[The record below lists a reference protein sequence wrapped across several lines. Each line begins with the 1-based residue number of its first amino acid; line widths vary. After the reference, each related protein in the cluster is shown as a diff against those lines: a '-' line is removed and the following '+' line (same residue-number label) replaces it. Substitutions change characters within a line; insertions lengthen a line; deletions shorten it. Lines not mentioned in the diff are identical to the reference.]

1 MSKAAE
7 LAALIGSQ
15 TAQSNRNL
23 IINGAMQIWQ
33 RGTTIDSI
41 SNGSYLCDRWRV
53 SHSGLDG
60 NVDVDRSTDVPS
72 GYGFGFSQKISVDA
86 SESSLD
92 AADNLR
98 MSQRME
104 GQNVQ
109 SLKKGTSNAEPVTVS
124 FWVKSSVAS
133 ANYQVG
139 LRDEDNDRD
148 NAKSYTISSVNT
160 WEHKSVTFV
169 GDTTGVLDND
179 NLRSFDLDF
188 RIDAGTNFTSGTFY
202 NGTWG
207 AGSNTQKVNA
217 STGFLESS
225 SPEWYIT
232 GVQLQIGEVA
242 TAFEHR
248 SFADDLAACQRYFC
262 KTFPTTTAP
271 VQNGGNNGSLIAV
284 ASGTAT
290 APNRAFSVA
299 FNYPVEMRASPT
311 VTTFNPAGSDA
322 LWYKHTDGSTL
333 AVTASF
339 PSERSISLTNG
350 ASATDQQAYRIHA
363 TADAEL

>member
-139 LRDEDNDRD
+139 LRDDDNDRD

-207 AGSNTQKVNA
+207 AGNNTQKLNA

-248 SFADDLAACQRYFC
+248 SFAADLAACQRYFC

>member
-15 TAQSNRNL
+15 SAQSNRNL
-23 IINGAMQIWQ
+23 VTNGAMQIWQ

-41 SNGSYLCDRWRV
+41 SNGSYFCDRWRV

-242 TAFEHR
+242 TPFEHR
-248 SFADDLAACQRYFC
+248 SFGDELVKCHRYYQKHGNETSTHRFLASGYCNATNQAQAVLHLPVTMRSA
-262 KTFPTTTAP
+262 PTTA
-271 VQNGGNNGSLIAV
+271 VSGSFEILH
-284 ASGTAT
+284 GAT
-290 APNRAFSVA
+290 
-299 FNYPVEMRASPT
+299 
-311 VTTFNPAGSDA
+311 
-322 LWYKHTDGSTL
+322 
-333 AVTASF
+333 TASITLGTKQLNQSSVGLE
-339 PSERSISLTNG
+339 PSGSSFTANSGIIIR
-350 ASATDQQAYRIHA
+350 QANDV
-363 TADAEL
+363 DAELKLDAEL

>member
-23 IINGAMQIWQ
+23 VINGAMRVAQ
-33 RGTTIDSI
+33 RGTSVDS
-41 SNGSYLCDRWRV
+41 SSGSVVRCVDRYRCFARGAGAATFTQSTTV
-53 SHSGLDG
+53 PTGEGFANSLK
-60 NVDVDRSTDVPS
+60 VDVTT
-72 GYGFGFSQKISVDA
+72 VD
-86 SESSLD
+86 SSLTSND
-92 AADNLR
+92 LYIIDQRIEAQNL
-98 MSQRME
+98 Q
-104 GQNVQ
+104 Q
-109 SLKKGTSNAEPVTVS
+109 LAKGTSTAKLVTAS
-124 FWVKSSVAS
+124 FWVRSTKTGTYV
-133 ANYQVG
+133 
-139 LRDEDNDRD
+139 LELFDDDNSRHIS
-148 NAKSYTISSVNT
+148 KTYTISSADT
-160 WEHKSVTFV
+160 WEHKTITFE
-169 GDTTGVLDND
+169 GDTTGALNND
-179 NLRSFDLDF
+179 TGIGFDLRWF
-188 RIDAGTNFTSGTFY
+188 LGAGPSYTSGTLATSWQADDTEDRAVGQVNFFDS
-202 NGTWG
+202 T
-207 AGSNTQKVNA
+207 SNNYY
-217 STGFLESS
+217 L
-225 SPEWYIT
+225 T
-232 GVQLQIGEVA
+232 GVQLEIGEVA
-242 TAFEHR
+242 TPFEHR
-248 SFADDLAACQRYFC
+248 SFADDLALCQRYFC
-262 KTFPTTTAP
+262 KTFPTATAP

>member
-1 MSKAAE
+1 
-7 LAALIGSQ
+7 
-15 TAQSNRNL
+15 
-23 IINGAMQIWQ
+23 
-33 RGTTIDSI
+33 
-41 SNGSYLCDRWRV
+41 
-53 SHSGLDG
+53 
-60 NVDVDRSTDVPS
+60 
-72 GYGFGFSQKISVDA
+72 
-86 SESSLD
+86 
-92 AADNLR
+92 
-98 MSQRME
+98 ME
-104 GQNVQ
+104 
-109 SLKKGTSNAEPVTVS
+109 
-124 FWVKSSVAS
+124 
-133 ANYQVG
+133 
-139 LRDEDNDRD
+139 
-148 NAKSYTISSVNT
+148 
-160 WEHKSVTFV
+160 
-169 GDTTGVLDND
+169 
-179 NLRSFDLDF
+179 
-188 RIDAGTNFTSGTFY
+188 
-202 NGTWG
+202 
-207 AGSNTQKVNA
+207 
-217 STGFLESS
+217 
-225 SPEWYIT
+225 
-232 GVQLQIGEVA
+232 IGEVA
-242 TAFEHR
+242 TPFEHR

>member
-23 IINGAMQIWQ
+23 IINGAMNVAQ
-33 RGTTIDSI
+33 RGTSSTSRDDYFTVDRIR
-41 SNGSYLCDRWRV
+41 SNANNTDNLVITSSQSTTSPDGFSSSYKV
-53 SHSGLDG
+53 
-60 NVDVDRSTDVPS
+60 NVDTAESALASDENLKIMYIVEAQDLQLLDYGASGAKTTTLSFYVRSSTTGTYAV
-72 GYGFGFSQKISVDA
+72 SVYAND
-86 SESSLD
+86 S
-92 AADNLR
+92 NTHI
-98 MSQRME
+98 
-104 GQNVQ
+104 G
-109 SLKKGTSNAEPVTVS
+109 GT
-124 FWVKSSVAS
+124 
-133 ANYQVG
+133 
-139 LRDEDNDRD
+139 
-148 NAKSYTISSVNT
+148 YTINSANT
-160 WEHKSVTFV
+160 WERKSLTFV
-169 GDTTGVLDND
+169 GNTGSAITDDNGQG
-179 NLRSFDLDF
+179 LQIEWFLA
-188 RIDAGTNFTSGTFY
+188 AGTDYTGTANTSWATFATGRY
-202 NGTWG
+202 ANGH
-207 AGSNTQKVNA
+207 AVNLMSA
-217 STGFLESS
+217 TNNN
-225 SPEWYIT
+225 WHIT
-232 GVQLQIGEVA
+232 GIQFEVGEVA
-242 TAFEHR
+242 TPFEHR
-248 SFADDLAACQRYFC
+248 TFADDLAACQRYFC
-262 KTFPTTTAP
+262 KTFPPATAP